1 MFLRHILLAVDGPL
15 DSAPDPTESAVAA
28 QQDLE
33 RFAQEVTNVL
43 FPGNNPSST
52 ADSVPKAL
60 NTLWHIA
67 MDGNMY
73 HVVCIIGMFIAIV
86 AVGFWCIK
94 FYKTLEEGGIRPA
107 MNELVMPVVVVIML
121 SNGGKNMKN
130 LTMGTRAMMNG
141 FNQSVNTVINDEVSF
156 RTAIAV
162 IANTDAAREQVN
174 RIFATC
180 QKLTKIEEYSAC
192 ISRHR
197 SAANLVV
204 RGATGSWATSNGT
217 QWQTEVGKWT
227 QKLEDSTTNLF
238 ALTNLNDLQED
249 SLDLSKI
256 NSYTDTDDVRRVI
269 LSFRGAFLYIIEV
282 MMLVTG
288 LTGPIFLALSL
299 FPTSNKPVVTW
310 ITSFLS
316 MGFCKICFSLIS
328 GLSAVAMVYA
338 GYDNVDMLVAA
349 VVLGLL
355 APVLSFS
362 IATGSGLGALTTI
375 AYSAQSFKMNA
386 GISTYTPGT
395 GQGDKNDI
403 PV

>member
-1 MFLRHILLAVDGPL
+1 MLIHHILLAVDGPL
-15 DSAPDPTESAVAA
+15 DSPDNTDS
-28 QQDLE
+28 E
-33 RFAQEVTNVL
+33 RLAQEITNIF
-43 FPGNNPSST
+43 FPGSAST

-60 NTLWHIA
+60 EKLWHIA

-73 HVVCIIGMFIAIV
+73 HVVC
-86 AVGFWCIK
+86 
-94 FYKTLEEGGIRPA
+94 LEEGGIRPA
-107 MNELVMPVVVVIML
+107 MNELILPVVVVIML
-121 SNGGKNMKN
+121 SNGGKNMRDF
-130 LTMGTRAMMNG
+130 TMGTRTIMNG
-141 FNQSVNTVINDEVSF
+141 FNQSINTVINDEVNF
-156 RTAIAV
+156 RTAISV
-162 IANTDAAREQVN
+162 IANTDTAREQIT

-180 QKLTKIEEYSAC
+180 QKLTKLNEYSEC
-192 ISRHR
+192 VSRNR
-197 SAANLVV
+197 SYANLIA

-217 QWQTEVGKWT
+217 QWQTEVNEWT
-227 QKLEDSTTNLF
+227 KKLEDSTTNLF
-238 ALTNLNDLQED
+238 ALTNLNDLQKD

-310 ITSFLS
+310 MTSFLS

-362 IATGSGLGALTTI
+362 IATGSGLGALTTV

-395 GQGDKNDI
+395 GQGDGTGQADRTGNSF
-403 PV
+403 